1 MFPAGKAIDRLT
13 HALDASVLRQSVIAN
28 NLANIDVPNFKRSEV
43 RFEALLRRE
52 LEGHKSTFAGRRT
65 DPRHLFIGASPQKPV
80 RAEVIVDR
88 RTSMNNNNNNVD
100 IDYEMA
106 LMAQN
111 QLYYNTLIQQVNHE
125 IRMTRTAI
133 DKGR

>member
-1 MFPAGKAIDRLT
+1 MLLSGKAMDRLNR
-13 HALDASVLRQSVIAN
+13 ALDASVLRQSVIAN
-28 NLANIDVPNFKRSEV
+28 NIANNETPNFKRSEV
-43 RFEALLRRE
+43 RFEEYLQRE
-52 LEGHKSTFAGRRT
+52 LTGNQSTFTGKRT
-65 DPRHLFIGASPQKPV
+65 DPRHLHIGSGPGN
-80 RAEVIVDR
+80 RATAHVTVDR

-111 QLYYNTLIQQVNHE
+111 QLYYNTLVQQINHE
-125 IRMTRTAI
+125 IKMLRTAI